1 MPSVPASER
10 MQALSRHSSALIQ
23 AERVNAPPKGQLP
36 RSRCWP
42 LPSPQVLLEG
52 ESKERALPIFP
63 PTRLAAVMFL
73 RVASRPFSEKSVA
86 VAPLAASKAYQDA
99 RSLYRVAEFLR

>member
-1 MPSVPASER
+1 MPSVPER
-10 MQALSRHSSALIQ
+10 ERILAELRHSSALIQ
-23 AERVNAPPKGQLP
+23 AERVNAPPKDQLP

-63 PTRLAAVMFL
+63 PTRLAAVIFL
-73 RVASRPFSEKSVA
+73 RVASRPLFEKSVA
-86 VAPLAASKAYQDA
+86 VAPWASSKAYQKA